1 MCYQGNRNSKNLMQY
16 IPIKL
21 VSPKTITTPNSD
33 NDMKEKKL
41 SFIAGDFFKW
51 VKDMKST
58 QVSNYRKLDHE
69 VVVYIHKKIL
79 LSHKEW
85 KNLAIY
91 SNLDETERSFIKW
104 RK

>member
-41 SFIAGDFFKW
+41 SFIAGDFFK
-51 VKDMKST
+51 
-58 QVSNYRKLDHE
+58 
-69 VVVYIHKKIL
+69 
-79 LSHKEW
+79 
-85 KNLAIY
+85 
-91 SNLDETERSFIKW
+91 
-104 RK
+104 